1 MTNNKTFRRFDMFIR
16 VLFFP
21 EFFNYPHRRRR
32 LYFSDFISFLI
43 QLLSNNDKAKG
54 CGGRKKKTEKK
65 KKNYIITTRTTSQLP
80 TVWQRWQNYGD
91 ENNWRIMKDR
101 GATRQRRGGG
111 EPGDTSL
118 SGGGKARMI
127 SHVPDFLSPFYL
139 PFFWTCFAAKMQ
151 VI

>member
-54 CGGRKKKTEKK
+54 CGGRKKKKRRRRK
-65 KKNYIITTRTTSQLP
+65 RIILLRQGRRRSFPQFDSDDKTMGTR
-80 TVWQRWQNYGD
+80 
-91 ENNWRIMKDR
+91 II
-101 GATRQRRGGG
+101 G
-111 EPGDTSL
+111 E
-118 SGGGKARMI
+118 
-127 SHVPDFLSPFYL
+127 
-139 PFFWTCFAAKMQ
+139 
-151 VI
+151 